1 MSDSKST
8 SASFALSKSQILRE
22 FRHSKSGL
30 AGAGI
35 LLGLILMTIYSAV
48 AIPLDSF
55 RQWNNPNFWIDL
67 PNSAAPAWTNIGFG
81 PKVPEHI
88 VLHAKDASV
97 SSSDIEGRDGT
108 GGGGGVTGSSSIS
121 STRTVTYSY
130 SVNFNYD
137 SYPNDFM
144 LLYSASYGS
153 TQPVLQAEVLRPDGK
168 EFQIYFA
175 PLPPSSFISP
185 SNRDGNVF
193 SGRIFSTDS
202 GIYQNLRGYTSA
214 FDYRQD
220 PSRPQQMIFADS
232 QKNQVLKGTYTI
244 REKFYLFG
252 PNDKVKDSGI
262 ILGGKVYGLMGT
274 DGLRR
279 DLATGILWAAPVAL
293 FIGLTVSIGS
303 VLIGLIYGVVAGYKG
318 KRTDE
323 GLMRI
328 NDIFYSLPTLPLLV
342 ILSVT
347 IGRSIFLIAGFLVIF
362 GWVGMAKISRSLA
375 LQLKN
380 LQYVEA
386 AKLMGQ
392 SDAKIIFK
400 HIIPQLLPLT
410 FASIAIAVPGA
421 ILGEA
426 ALSFLGLGDPSIP
439 TWGQI
444 LHDANSAGA
453 AVRGLWW
460 WIVPPGLMIALTGLS
475 FALIGNALDS
485 IVNPRA
491 KRTR

>member
-1 MSDSKST
+1 M
-8 SASFALSKSQILRE
+8 SFAAAAISRSQILSE

-30 AGAGI
+30 AGIGI
-35 LLGLILMTIYSAV
+35 LAGLILMTIYSVV
-48 AIPLDSF
+48 AIPLDSY
-55 RQWNNPNFWIDL
+55 RQWNNPDFWIDL
-67 PNSAAPAWTNIGFG
+67 PKSAAPVWTNIGFG
-81 PKVPEHI
+81 PKVPEHL
-88 VLHAKDASV
+88 VLHAKDATIST
-97 SSSDIEGRDGT
+97 SGSG
-108 GGGGGVTGSSSIS
+108 GSS
-121 STRTVTYSY
+121 RTVTYSY
-130 SVNFNYD
+130 TVNFNYD
-137 SYPNDFM
+137 SYPSDFM
-144 LLYSASYGS
+144 LLYSARYGG
-153 TQPVLQAEVLRPDGK
+153 TQPALQADVLRPDGK
-168 EFQIYFA
+168 EFRIYFA
-175 PLPPSSFISP
+175 PLPPASQGSS
-185 SNRDGNVF
+185 NNDF
-193 SGRIFSTDS
+193 SGRVFSTDS
-202 GIYQNLRGYTSA
+202 GIAENLRGYTDA
-214 FDYRQD
+214 FAYRQD
-220 PSRPQQMIFADS
+220 PSRPQAMIFADT
-232 QKNQVLKGTYTI
+232 QENRVLKGTYVI
-244 REKFYLFG
+244 RETFYLFG
-252 PNDKVKDSGI
+252 HDDSVTDSGV

-274 DGLRR
+274 DELRR

-293 FIGLTVSIGS
+293 FIGLTVSIAS
-303 VLIGLIYGVVAGYKG
+303 VLIGLTYGVVAGYKG

-347 IGRSIFLIAGFLVIF
+347 IGRSVFLVTGFLVIF

-392 SDAKIIFK
+392 SDTRIIFR

-410 FASIAIAVPGA
+410 FASIAIAVPSA

-444 LHDANSAGA
+444 LHDANTAGA
-453 AVRGLWW
+453 AIRGLWW
-460 WIVPPGLMIALTGLS
+460 WIVPPGLMIALTGLA

-491 KRTR
+491 KKMKK

>member
-1 MSDSKST
+1 M
-8 SASFALSKSQILRE
+8 SFAAAAIPRSQILSE
-22 FRHSKSGL
+22 FRRSKSGL
-30 AGAGI
+30 AGIGI
-35 LLGLILMTIYSAV
+35 LAGLILMTIYSVV
-48 AIPLDSF
+48 AIPLDSY
-55 RQWNNPNFWIDL
+55 RQWNNPDFWIDL
-67 PNSAAPAWTNIGFG
+67 PKSAAPVWTNIGFG
-81 PKVPEHI
+81 PKVPEHL
-88 VLHAKDASV
+88 VLHAKDATIST
-97 SSSDIEGRDGT
+97 SGSG
-108 GGGGGVTGSSSIS
+108 GSS
-121 STRTVTYSY
+121 RTVTYSY
-130 SVNFNYD
+130 TVNFNYD
-137 SYPNDFM
+137 SYPSDFM
-144 LLYSASYGS
+144 LLYSARYGG
-153 TQPVLQAEVLRPDGK
+153 TQPALQADVLRPDGK
-168 EFQIYFA
+168 EFRIYFA
-175 PLPPSSFISP
+175 PLPPASQGSS
-185 SNRDGNVF
+185 NNF
-193 SGRIFSTDS
+193 SGRVFSTDS
-202 GIYQNLRGYTSA
+202 GIAENLRGYTDA
-214 FDYRQD
+214 FAYRQD
-220 PSRPQQMIFADS
+220 PSRPQAMIFADTLE
-232 QKNQVLKGTYTI
+232 NRVLKGTYVI
-244 REKFYLFG
+244 RETFYLFG
-252 PNDKVKDSGI
+252 HDDSVMDSGV

-274 DGLRR
+274 DELRR

-293 FIGLTVSIGS
+293 FIGLTVSIAS
-303 VLIGLIYGVVAGYKG
+303 VLIGLTYGVVAGYKG

-347 IGRSIFLIAGFLVIF
+347 IGRSVFLVTGFLVIF

-392 SDAKIIFK
+392 SDTRIIFR

-410 FASIAIAVPGA
+410 FASIAIAVPSA

-444 LHDANSAGA
+444 LHDANTAGA
-453 AVRGLWW
+453 AIRGLWW
-460 WIVPPGLMIALTGLS
+460 WIVPPGLMIALTGLA

-491 KRTR
+491 KKMKK